1 MTMESDPSRAPEPIS
16 VRKLLALVKIDF
28 DPKHEQP
35 GWGRVLL
42 ATLVSLIG
50 SLLADLVLVRI
61 GTALFP
67 STKHYVH
74 FQFHDYA
81 RLTIIGVLIACA
93 AWPVVTRITSSPR
106 WVFLRMAILVTLALW
121 LPDLYILHHGQ
132 PGRAV
137 GILMAMHLAIASVTY
152 NALVRI
158 APCGEAETKQPA
170 TSAPG

>member
-1 MTMESDPSRAPEPIS
+1 MTMESEPPQAPEPTS
-16 VRKLLALVKIDF
+16 VRRLLALVKIDF

-35 GWGRVLL
+35 GWGQVLL

-50 SLLADLVLVRI
+50 SLLADFILVRI

-67 STKHYVH
+67 STKYYVH

-106 WVFLRMAILVTLALW
+106 WVFLRMAILVTLVLW
-121 LPDLYILHHGQ
+121 LPDLYILSKGQ
-132 PGRAV
+132 PAKAV
-137 GILMAMHLAIASVTY
+137 IILMVMRLY
-152 NALVRI
+152 
-158 APCGEAETKQPA
+158 A
-170 TSAPG
+170 TRRG